1 MDQNDVVFTLA
12 HYKYP
17 LQGGL
22 EYYPPWSTPFLER
35 ERRERMSAANWVFT
49 LNFAGEVPLLSF
61 DERVQ
66 YASWQHERVSH
77 DHLQGV
83 IQLKKKSRMT
93 TVKEIIGGNPHL
105 EKMKGT
111 IDEASRYTQKEQS
124 RVAGPWSYG
133 ELLKKGSHKRKI
145 MELIEDPEN
154 EIEEPQKY
162 RRAMAWS
169 AMKESQELA
178 SREGFPH
185 QLYSWQNTVLSLLEK
200 DPDDRT
206 IIWVYGP
213 DGNNGKSQ
221 FGKFLG
227 LKKDYLYL
235 PGGKTQDMTYMLMK
249 NPKAHVVLDIPRC
262 NSEYLNYQFMEL
274 IKNRTIF
281 SYKYEPVGCI
291 VNNKIHVLV
300 LTNVLPDYEKI
311 SQDRIQIIYC

>member
-1 MDQNDVVFTLA
+1 
-12 HYKYP
+12 
-17 LQGGL
+17 
-22 EYYPPWSTPFLER
+22 
-35 ERRERMSAANWVFT
+35 MSAVNWVFT
-49 LNFAGEVPLLSF
+49 LNFAGEVPVLSF

-66 YASWQHERVSH
+66 YAVWQHERVNH
-77 DHLQGV
+77 DHIQGV
-83 IQLKKKSRMT
+83 IQLKKKAKMN
-93 TVKEIIGGNPHL
+93 TVKNIIGGNPHL
-105 EKMKGT
+105 EKMKGS
-111 IDEASRYTQKEQS
+111 IEEASAYAQKEES

-145 MELIEDPEN
+145 MELIKDPEN
-154 EIEEPQKY
+154 ELEEPQKY

-169 AMKESQELA
+169 AMDESRKLA
-178 SREGFPH
+178 EEEGFPYS
-185 QLYSWQNTVLSLLEK
+185 LYSWQETVLGLLDEE
-200 DPDDRT
+200 PNDRT

-213 DGNNGKSQ
+213 NGNEGKSQ

-249 NPKAHVVLDIPRC
+249 NPKANVVMDIPRC

-291 VNNKIHVLV
+291 INNKIHVIV
-300 LTNVLPDYEKI
+300 LANVLPDYEKI
-311 SQDRIQIIYC
+311 SQDRIKIIYC

>member
-1 MDQNDVVFTLA
+1 
-12 HYKYP
+12 
-17 LQGGL
+17 
-22 EYYPPWSTPFLER
+22 
-35 ERRERMSAANWVFT
+35 MSCANWVFT
-49 LNFAGEVPLLSF
+49 LNFTGALPSLSF

-66 YASWQHERVSH
+66 YAAWQHERVNH

-83 IQLKKKSRMT
+83 IQLKNKARLN
-93 TVKEIIGGNPHL
+93 TVKAMIGGNPHL
-105 EKMKGT
+105 EKMRGK
-111 IDEASRYTQKEQS
+111 IEEASEYAMKEES
-124 RVAGPWSYG
+124 RVAGPWIYG
-133 ELLKKGSHKRKI
+133 EMLKKGSHKRKI

-154 EIEEPQKY
+154 ELEEPQKF

-169 AMKESQELA
+169 AMEESRKLA
-178 SREGFPH
+178 SEEGFPH
-185 QLYSWQNTVLSLLEK
+185 TLYSWQENALSLLEN

-213 DGNNGKSQ
+213 HGNEGKSQ

-249 NPKAHVVLDIPRC
+249 NPKANVVIDIPRC

-291 VNNKIHVLV
+291 VNNKIHVIV
-300 LTNVLPDYEKI
+300 LANVLPDYEKI
-311 SQDRIQIIYC
+311 SQDRIKMICC